1 MAGMIRRMLDYVL
14 DHAFSLH
21 SVLALFGLGVYVT
34 GSRTLHQRRHPSAAV
49 AWVLALV
56 LMPYV
61 ALPLYLLFG
70 NRKMVRRRER
80 PARAS
85 APAAQ
90 TTDGFDLPCLA
101 QALALPPAAAYEGLQ
116 VHADGAA
123 AREAL
128 RSGIAAAQS
137 QIEISTF
144 VLGRDAFG
152 EALTGWLAE
161 RVAAGVRVRLLV
173 DGVGAWLGGHPDL
186 DRVQALGIEVRRF
199 VPPLRT
205 GLRGRTNL
213 RNHRKKVIVDGQWL
227 WSGGRNLAA
236 EYFTGDGRHA
246 PWVDLSFDLRG
257 EAAQS
262 ARTLFERDWAFAQD
276 ADAPPRLPLP
286 EASTL
291 PATPP
296 VAARCVQLIPSGPDQ
311 ADDTVFAVLVS
322 AFFTAR
328 RRIVAVT
335 PYFVPDE
342 TLLLSLTLA
351 ARRGVQVE
359 LLMPARSNHHLAD
372 LARHRALRELA
383 ASGARVRLLPGMVH
397 AKAVLVDEAW
407 AFVGSANLDE
417 RSLFL
422 NFELMFAFNAPG
434 DVRRFADWVAQRAAL
449 ARDYHPR
456 KPTLLREVGEGLLL
470 WLAFQL

>member
-1 MAGMIRRMLDYVL
+1 MNGMIRRMLDDVL
-14 DHAFSLH
+14 GHAFSLH
-21 SVLALFGLGVYVT
+21 SALALLGLGVYVT
-34 GSRTLHQRRHPSAAV
+34 GSRTLHQRRRPSAAV

-85 APAAQ
+85 APPAQ
-90 TTDGFDLPCLA
+90 TTEGFDLPCLA
-101 QALALPPAAAYEGLQ
+101 QALALPSAAAYEALQ
-116 VHADGAA
+116 LHADGAA

-128 RSGIAAAQS
+128 RVGIAAAQLH
-137 QIEISTF
+137 IEISTF
-144 VLGRDAFG
+144 VFGRDAFG

-161 RVAAGVRVRLLV
+161 RAAAGVRVRLLV
-173 DGVGAWLGGHPDL
+173 DGVGAWLGGRPDL

-199 VPPLRT
+199 VPPFRT
-205 GLRGRTNL
+205 GLPGRTNL

-236 EYFTGDGRHA
+236 EYFTGDSRHA

-262 ARTLFERDWAFAQD
+262 AQALFERDWAFAQGPK
-276 ADAPPRLPLP
+276 APPQLPS
-286 EASTL
+286 AA
-291 PATPP
+291 ATT
-296 VAARCVQLIPSGPDQ
+296 VSSGTTARRVQLIPSGPDQ
-311 ADDTVFAVLVS
+311 ADDTLFAVLVS

-328 RRIVAVT
+328 RRIVAMT

-359 LLMPARSNHHLAD
+359 LLLPARSNHRLAD

-422 NFELMFAFNAPG
+422 NFELMFAFNAPE
-434 DVRRFADWVAQRAAL
+434 DVRRFADWVAQHS
-449 ARDYHPR
+449 ARGRDDHPR
-456 KPTLLREVGEGLLL
+456 KATLLREVGEGLLL

>member
-1 MAGMIRRMLDYVL
+1 MLDYVL

-21 SVLALFGLGVYVT
+21 SVLALVGLAVYVT

-49 AWVLALV
+49 AWVLTLL

-80 PARAS
+80 LARAS
-85 APAAQ
+85 AAPAP
-90 TTDGFDLPCLA
+90 TTEGFDLPRLA
-101 QALALPPAAAYEGLQ
+101 QALALPPAAAYEDLA

-123 AREAL
+123 AQEAL
-128 RSGIAAAQS
+128 RSGIATARAH
-137 QIEISTF
+137 IEISTF

-152 EALTGWLAE
+152 EALIGWLAE
-161 RVAAGVRVRLLV
+161 RAAAGVRVRLLV

-199 VPPLRT
+199 VPPFRW

-213 RNHRKKVIVDGQWL
+213 RNHRKKVIVDGRWL

-236 EYFTGDGRHA
+236 EYFSGYGPHA
-246 PWVDLSFDLRG
+246 PWVDLSFELRG
-257 EAAQS
+257 EAAQ
-262 ARTLFERDWAFAQD
+262 AALALFERDWVFAQD
-276 ADAPPRLPLP
+276 GDARSRPPLPKPATVPAPP
-286 EASTL
+286 AA
-291 PATPP
+291 AT
-296 VAARCVQLIPSGPDQ
+296 RRVQLIPSGPDQ

-359 LLMPARSNHHLAD
+359 LLLPARSNHRLAD

-383 ASGARVRLLPGMVH
+383 AAGARVRLMSGMVH
-397 AKAVLVDEAW
+397 AKAVLVDDAW

-422 NFELMFAFNAPG
+422 NFELMFAFNAPE
-434 DVRRFADWVAQRAAL
+434 DVQRFADWVARQATRGL
-449 ARDYHPR
+449 DYHPHQ
-456 KPTLLREVGEGLLL
+456 PSLLREVGEGLLL

>member
-1 MAGMIRRMLDYVL
+1 MLDYVL

-85 APAAQ
+85 APPAHTA
-90 TTDGFDLPCLA
+90 DGFDLPCLA
-101 QALALPPAAAYEGLQ
+101 QALALPPAAAYQGLQ
-116 VHADGAA
+116 VHADGAV

-128 RSGIAAAQS
+128 RVGIAAARS
-137 QIEISTF
+137 HIEISTF

-161 RVAAGVRVRLLV
+161 RAAAGVRVRLLV

-199 VPPLRT
+199 VPPFRT

-236 EYFTGDGRHA
+236 EYFTGDGRHP

-262 ARTLFERDWAFAQD
+262 ARDLFERDWAFAQD
-276 ADAPPRLPLP
+276 ADAPPRLPMA
-286 EASTL
+286 EASTV
-291 PATPP
+291 PAASP
-296 VAARCVQLIPSGPDQ
+296 VPLHLAAQCVQLIPSGPDQ
-311 ADDTVFAVLVS
+311 ADDTLFAVLVS

-359 LLMPARSNHHLAD
+359 LLMPAHSNHLLAD

-397 AKAVLVDEAW
+397 AKAVLVDETW

-422 NFELMFAFNAPG
+422 NFELMFAFNAPE
-434 DVRRFADWVAQRAAL
+434 DVRRFADWVGQRAAL